1 VNQQASPGGTVAF
14 APRPAADMAL
24 CEASTNP
31 PGSESRAASHVLA
44 CIAGQAA
51 DLEVIR
57 RGRTLA
63 DHLGARITVL
73 HAFALG
79 NQQQRRRWLKRD
91 RTFAHALKAP
101 LVEVPAYS
109 PLDGIVEYA
118 QSRHVTHLVLSAVMD
133 SRWHAA
139 KRDDLVAQLAGRLRG
154 VDLYVVRQANQ
165 LSTTEP

>member
-1 VNQQASPGGTVAF
+1 VA
-14 APRPAADMAL
+14 
-24 CEASTNP
+24 
-31 PGSESRAASHVLA
+31 GSKSRAQSHVLA
-44 CIAGQAA
+44 CVAGNAA

-79 NQQQRRRWLKRD
+79 DEQSRRRWLKRD
-91 RTFAHALKAP
+91 RTYARALEAP

-118 QSRHVTHLVLSAVMD
+118 RSRHVTHLVLSATMD
-133 SRWHAA
+133 SRWYAA
-139 KRDDLVAQLAGRLRG
+139 RRDDLVAQLAGRLQG
-154 VDLYVVRQANQ
+154 VDLYVVRPARAASESGRQE
-165 LSTTEP
+165 LSRNA